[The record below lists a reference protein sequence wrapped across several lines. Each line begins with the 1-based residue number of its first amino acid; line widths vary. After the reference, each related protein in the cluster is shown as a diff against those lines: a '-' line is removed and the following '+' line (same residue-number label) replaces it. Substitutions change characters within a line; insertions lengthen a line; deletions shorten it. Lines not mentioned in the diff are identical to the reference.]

1 MDNRT
6 LADLSPSSPRFAP
19 RYPLLTLQRL
29 ALALLLLGQLQSNT
43 SAIDSAS
50 PATNSASPYEVT
62 PQQSSQNTTQQ
73 ANQFDEA
80 LRRGSN
86 PVWADALE
94 EDVTLGRALR
104 KDIDVSD
111 RHIDIQSE
119 NNTSLNLE
127 TSNRSANTTG
137 TDFGGDFLLF
147 LFRMLVIV
155 AGLALLGTLIYM
167 LLASPAAVKRRRRSA
182 NEVAENIVAQ
192 KAKLSD
198 LPFEVEQPIAG
209 LKAQADYYRNKQ
221 DYRNAMIYLF
231 SYLLVECDTAGC
243 IRLARGKTN
252 HRYVRELKGYPEV
265 QNPFKRVVELFEEA
279 FFGRKEISKERFEA
293 IWNELPVIE
302 QAIAKTSDTSNHASN
317 KTSNKAGNKA
327 SNQAGNDHNN
337 RMGGTKTK
345 ASNLDTED
353 SKDSEDSGKST
364 GSEKSNAPEEF
375 EGANNQPVGVSGK
388 TVLILGLASV
398 IGCSSAGCRQSVN
411 AVYGESDSYV
421 GECSP
426 SGITVFREMAELK
439 GHRTQ
444 VLGSIS
450 PSMNQTIQTIVWIPD
465 KFPQH
470 RPDVLAALQQ
480 WLDTGG
486 KTLVYV
492 GRDASPQAQYWSEVA
507 KNKRLRVDDEQR
519 ILAVRS
525 AAEETLQLDLKR
537 DAARDL
543 SVTPWFYAR
552 KQIGPVKPITS
563 FTGEWADVLAG
574 QPTRI
579 VARTELR
586 PYRTSQNTAFG
597 TSTQPLASG
606 ATKEDNASDKTLNDS
621 TIAEADSRGNTDGR
635 GHTDG
640 PGNTVENH
648 NADNQAQVLGR
659 EWETI
664 ESIREELG
672 WKSEG
677 RTERVKSAWL
687 KAGVTPPIGGMSG
700 EEYLREFLPID
711 QEQLEIATGGQ
722 AGRGGRVSELLMG
735 SRAEALVV
743 QIDQEHTLSKVLV
756 VANGSIVSNVGML
769 GVGQRRIAERII
781 DRFSA
786 GGVGFISG
794 SGDPLLRSGGSEL
807 EVQRGFEMLTVW
819 PLNVLTIHGAV
830 AAMVAILAFSPIFG
844 RPKRL
849 RGSSTADFGEHVQ
862 AVGELIRGTG
872 DVQYAKRT
880 IAKYFRVVRGDSV
893 SPWSTLDQS
902 HPTPTQVEPRNRP
915 SDLNDNAQSAR

>member
-1 MDNRT
+1 
-6 LADLSPSSPRFAP
+6 
-19 RYPLLTLQRL
+19 
-29 ALALLLLGQLQSNT
+29 
-43 SAIDSAS
+43 
-50 PATNSASPYEVT
+50 
-62 PQQSSQNTTQQ
+62 
-73 ANQFDEA
+73 
-80 LRRGSN
+80 
-86 PVWADALE
+86 
-94 EDVTLGRALR
+94 
-104 KDIDVSD
+104 
-111 RHIDIQSE
+111 
-119 NNTSLNLE
+119 
-127 TSNRSANTTG
+127 
-137 TDFGGDFLLF
+137 
-147 LFRMLVIV
+147 
-155 AGLALLGTLIYM
+155 
-167 LLASPAAVKRRRRSA
+167 
-182 NEVAENIVAQ
+182 
-192 KAKLSD
+192 
-198 LPFEVEQPIAG
+198 
-209 LKAQADYYRNKQ
+209 
-221 DYRNAMIYLF
+221 
-231 SYLLVECDTAGC
+231 
-243 IRLARGKTN
+243 
-252 HRYVRELKGYPEV
+252 VRELKGYTEV

-293 IWNELPVIE
+293 IWNDLPVIE
-302 QAIAKTSDTSNHASN
+302 QAIAKTSDTSNHASS
-317 KTSNKAGNKA
+317 KTSNKASNNAGNKA
-327 SNQAGNDHNN
+327 GDDHNS

-345 ASNLDTED
+345 ASELDTED
-353 SKDSEDSGKST
+353 SGNSEVSEVSKDSEDSGKST
-364 GSEKSNAPEEF
+364 GSEKSTESEEF
-375 EGANNQPVGVSGK
+375 EGANNQPVGVNGT

-486 KTLVYV
+486 KTLVYI

-507 KNKRLRVDDEQR
+507 NHPRLRVDDEQR

-586 PYRTSQNTAFG
+586 PYRTSQITAFG
-597 TSTQPLASG
+597 TSTQPSAIG
-606 ATKEDNASDKTLNDS
+606 ATNQDNASDKTVNDS
-621 TIAEADSRGNTDGR
+621 TIAEAGDGENTDGR
-635 GHTDG
+635 MNADQRGDTDG
-640 PGNTVENH
+640 PGKTVENH

-664 ESIREELG
+664 ESIREELD

-687 KAGVTPPIGGMSG
+687 KAGVTPPIGGMPG
-700 EEYLREFLPID
+700 DEYLREFLPID

-722 AGRGGRVSELLMG
+722 VGRGGRVSELLMG
-735 SRAEALVV
+735 SGAEALVV

-769 GVGQRRIAERII
+769 GVGQRRIADRII
-781 DRFSA
+781 DRFSE

-902 HPTPTQVEPRNRP
+902 LPTPTQAEPRKSP
-915 SDLNDNAQSAR
+915 SDLNNNAQSAR

>member
-1 MDNRT
+1 MD
-6 LADLSPSSPRFAP
+6 
-19 RYPLLTLQRL
+19 Y
-29 ALALLLLGQLQSNT
+29 
-43 SAIDSAS
+43 AS

-94 EDVTLGRALR
+94 EDVTLGRPLR
-104 KDIDVSD
+104 KDTDVSD

-119 NNTSLNLE
+119 NNTSLTWE

-137 TDFGGDFLLF
+137 TNFGGDFLLF

-155 AGLALLGTLIYM
+155 AGLALLGALIYM
-167 LLASPAAVKRRRRSA
+167 LLASPAAVKRRRRPA
-182 NEVAENIVAQ
+182 NDVTENIVAQ
-192 KAKLSD
+192 KAKLTD

-317 KTSNKAGNKA
+317 IASNKTSNNAGNKA
-327 SNQAGNDHNN
+327 GDDHNN

-345 ASNLDTED
+345 ASELDTEDSENSEVSED

-364 GSEKSNAPEEF
+364 GSEKSTASEEF
-375 EGANNQPVGVSGK
+375 EGANKQRVGVSG
-388 TVLILGLASV
+388 TTLLSLGLASV

-486 KTLVYV
+486 KTLVYI

-507 KNKRLRVDDEQR
+507 NHPRLRVDDEQR

-525 AAEETLQLDLKR
+525 AAEETLQLDQKR

-606 ATKEDNASDKTLNDS
+606 ATKEDNASDKTVNDS
-621 TIAEADSRGNTDGR
+621 TIAEAGDGENTDGR
-635 GHTDG
+635 MNADQRENANGRANTDQRGNTAQRSNTDG

-648 NADNQAQVLGR
+648 NADNQAQVLWR

-664 ESIREELG
+664 ESIREELD

-687 KAGVTPPIGGMSG
+687 KAGMTPPIGGMPG
-700 EEYLREFLPID
+700 DEYLREFLPID

-735 SRAEALVV
+735 SGAEALVV

-819 PLNVLTIHGAV
+819 PLNVLTIHGAI

-902 HPTPTQVEPRNRP
+902 VPTPTQAEPRKSP
-915 SDLNDNAQSAR
+915 GV

>member
-6 LADLSPSSPRFAP
+6 LADLSPSSPPFAP
-19 RYPLLTLQRL
+19 SYLLLTLQRL
-29 ALALLLLGQLQSNT
+29 ALALLLLCQLQSNT

-50 PATNSASPYEVT
+50 PATNSASPYEVA
-62 PQQSSQNTTQQ
+62 PQQSSQNATQQ

-94 EDVTLGRALR
+94 EDVTLGRPLR
-104 KDIDVSD
+104 KDTDVSD

-127 TSNRSANTTG
+127 TSNQSANTTG

-155 AGLALLGTLIYM
+155 AGLAVLGTLIYM
-167 LLASPAAVKRRRRSA
+167 LLASPATVKRRRRSA

-209 LKAQADYYRNKQ
+209 LKAQADYYRNKR

-302 QAIAKTSDTSNHASN
+302 QAIAKASDTSNHASN
-317 KTSNKAGNKA
+317 KTSNKA
-327 SNQAGNDHNN
+327 SNQAGDDHNN

-345 ASNLDTED
+345 ARNRDTED

-364 GSEKSNAPEEF
+364 GSEQSTASEEF
-375 EGANNQPVGVSGK
+375 EGANNQPVGVNGT
-388 TVLILGLASV
+388 TVLILGIASV

-486 KTLVYV
+486 KTLVYI

-586 PYRTSQNTAFG
+586 PYRTSKITAFG
-597 TSTQPLASG
+597 TSTQPSAIG
-606 ATKEDNASDKTLNDS
+606 ATNQDNASNKTVKDS

-640 PGNTVENH
+640 PGKTDENH

-664 ESIREELG
+664 ESIREELD

-687 KAGVTPPIGGMSG
+687 KAGVTPPVGGMPG
-700 EEYLREFLPID
+700 DEYLREFLPVD

-735 SRAEALVV
+735 SGAEALVV

-902 HPTPTQVEPRNRP
+902 LPTPTQAEPRNRL
-915 SDLNDNAQSAR
+915 SDLNNNA